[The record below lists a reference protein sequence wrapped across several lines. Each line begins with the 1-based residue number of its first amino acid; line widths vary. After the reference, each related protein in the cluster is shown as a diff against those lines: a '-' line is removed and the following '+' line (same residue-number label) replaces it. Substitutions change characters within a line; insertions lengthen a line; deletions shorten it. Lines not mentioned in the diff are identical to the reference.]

1 LGRLTIIAEFMI
13 GAVIKKITNKTSMIS
28 TIGVM
33 WLSDNRACKTSL

>member
-1 LGRLTIIAEFMI
+1 LTLIAELII

-33 WLSDNRACKTSL
+33 LISDNGACNSSL